1 MRAQG
6 IASVLQAVS
15 LAAVRGDRQLFSALD
30 FSLEAGDLLYVS
42 GPNGSGKTTLL
53 RMLCGLV
60 VPAAGEVRWNGEA
73 IRELGEDFRRE
84 LVYLGHA
91 SGIKDDLSALENLAT
106 AVRLSGRE
114 TTQEEVRAALAR
126 LGLTA
131 CEDLPVRVLS
141 QGQRR
146 RVALARLLLMRAALW
161 ILDEPFTALD
171 TTAVEVIRTL
181 INEQLQRRGVVVL
194 TTHQPVGFDTAS
206 VKQIRMGR

>member
-1 MRAQG
+1 VRVPG
-6 IASVLQAVS
+6 IVPVLQAVS

-30 FSLEAGDLLYVS
+30 FSLEAGELLYVT

-60 VPAAGEVRWNGEA
+60 VPAAGEIRWHGET
-73 IRELGEDFRRE
+73 IRKLGDDFRRD
-84 LVYLGHA
+84 LVYFGHA

-106 AVRLSGRE
+106 AVRLSGRK
-114 TTQEEVRAALAR
+114 TSQEEVRAALAR

-146 RVALARLLLMRAALW
+146 RVALARLLLMESALW

-171 TTAVEVIRTL
+171 VAAVELIRTL
-181 INEQLQRRGVVVL
+181 INEQLERRGVVVL
-194 TTHQPVGFDTAS
+194 TTHQPVGFDAAS
-206 VKQIRMGR
+206 VKQILMGR

>member
-1 MRAQG
+1 M
-6 IASVLQAVS
+6 LQAVS

-30 FSLEAGDLLYVS
+30 FSLEAGELLYVS

-60 VPAAGEVRWNGEA
+60 VPAAGEIRWYGEA
-73 IRELGEDFRRE
+73 IRDLGDVFRRE

-114 TTQEEVRAALAR
+114 AGHEEVRAALAR
-126 LGLTA
+126 LGLTG
-131 CEDLPVRVLS
+131 CEDLPVGVLS

-146 RVALARLLLMRAALW
+146 RVALARLLLMRTALW

-171 TTAVEVIRTL
+171 TAAVEVIRTM
-181 INEQLQRRGVVVL
+181 INEQLHRRGVVVL
-194 TTHQPVGFDTAS
+194 TTHQPVGFEAAA